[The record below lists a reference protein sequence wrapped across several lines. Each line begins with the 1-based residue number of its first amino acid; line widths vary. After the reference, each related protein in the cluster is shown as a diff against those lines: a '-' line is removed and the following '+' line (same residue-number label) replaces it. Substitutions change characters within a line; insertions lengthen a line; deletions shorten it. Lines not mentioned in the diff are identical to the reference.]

1 MPKYKVFAAI
11 EVGAMRVAMQIAE
24 ISKSKIIS
32 VIDTVKYELPIG
44 RETYT
49 IGKISYENVDKIC
62 SCLEKFAQ
70 IMKEYRVD
78 DYTCYATT
86 AIREAKNSEYIIE
99 QINIRTG
106 LKVSILSNEEERFLH
121 NKAIALKTGYFD
133 DIIEKSAVL
142 VDVSS
147 GSVQVSYYRDGELK
161 FSQNISMGSLRMIE
175 ELSEL
180 KREKMSFY
188 DLISKYIDLEIERLK
203 SYFSFENKYEYA
215 VFFGNHIPNIRKLC
229 KIKSDDTLNYDSFN
243 DAYRTLVNMSFE
255 DISYKF
261 DIPYDEVE
269 QILTTLLIFKSF
281 MNKRD
286 LKIVIPEITLADG
299 ICVEYVE
306 KNGYT
311 HTKHIFTNDILSSA
325 MYCAQKYNV
334 NEKHIEKSTE
344 FAEKIFKALSKRY
357 NLSKHDFLLLR
368 VAAIFIDT
376 GKYISLSDYR
386 KYSTGIVKAAP
397 LIGLSKNDTDIIT
410 GIVLE
415 SEVGAGLLTKRR
427 RLLVSKLSSILQLSK
442 SLDVERNQVVE
453 NITAS
458 LKNNVLLI
466 NAEANRDLVFE
477 KRRFEAE
484 KQIFEDV
491 FGITAEL
498 KITRRR

>member
-11 EVGAMRVAMQIAE
+11 EVGATRIAMQIAE

-32 VIDTVKYELPIG
+32 VIDNIKYELPIG

-49 IGKISYENVDKIC
+49 IGKINYENVDKIC
-62 SCLEKFAQ
+62 SCLEKFTQ
-70 IMKEYRVD
+70 IMKGYSVD
-78 DYTCYATT
+78 DYSCCATT
-86 AIREAKNSEYIIE
+86 AIREAANSEYIIE

-180 KREKMSFY
+180 KREKKSFY
-188 DLISKYIDLEIERLK
+188 DLISKYIDSEIDRLK
-203 SYFSFENKYEYA
+203 RYFSFENKYEYA
-215 VFFGNHIPNIRKLC
+215 VFFGNHIQNIRRLC
-229 KIKSDDTLNYDSFN
+229 KIKSDDALNYDSFN
-243 DAYRTLVNMSFE
+243 YAYRTLINMSFE

-269 QILTTLLIFKSF
+269 QILTTILIFRSF
-281 MNKRD
+281 MNIK

-311 HTKHIFTNDILSSA
+311 HTKHMFTNDILSSA
-325 MYCAQKYNV
+325 MYCALKYNIDK
-334 NEKHIEKSTE
+334 NHIEKSTE
-344 FAEKIFKALSKRY
+344 FAGQIFKALSKRY

-376 GKYISLSDYR
+376 GKYISLNDYK
-386 KYSTGIVKAAP
+386 KYSAGIVKATP
-397 LIGLSKNDTDIIT
+397 LIGLSKNDMDIIT
-410 GIVLE
+410 GIVSE
-415 SEVGAGLLTKRR
+415 SEVRAGALTKRR
-427 RLLVSKLSSILQLSK
+427 RLLVSKLESILSLSK
-442 SLDVERNQVVE
+442 ALDIERNQSVDSIKV
-453 NITAS
+453 S
-458 LKNNVLLI
+458 LKNNGLLI
-466 NAEANRDLVFE
+466 TAEAKNDLIFE
-477 KRRFEAE
+477 KRRFEIE
-484 KQIFEDV
+484 RQVFEDV

-498 KITRRR
+498 KIIRRR

>member
-11 EVGAMRVAMQIAE
+11 EVGATRIAMQIAE
-24 ISKSKIIS
+24 VSKSKIIS

-62 SCLEKFAQ
+62 SCLEKFTR
-70 IMKEYRVD
+70 IMKEYSVD
-78 DYTCYATT
+78 DYSCYATT
-86 AIREAKNSEYIIE
+86 AIREAVNSEYIIE

-133 DIIEKSAVL
+133 DIIEKSAVF

-147 GSVQVSYYRDGELK
+147 GSVQISYYRDGELK
-161 FSQNISMGSLRMIE
+161 FSQNILMGSLRMLE

-180 KREKMSFY
+180 KDEKISFY
-188 DLISKYIDLEIERLK
+188 NIISKYIDLEIDRLK
-203 SYFSFENKYEYA
+203 RYFSFENKYEYA
-215 VFFGNHIPNIRKLC
+215 VFFGNYIPNIRRLC
-229 KIKSDDTLNYDSFN
+229 KIKSDDALNYNSFN
-243 DAYRTLVNMSFE
+243 EAYRTLVNMSFE

-269 QILTTLLIFKSF
+269 QILSTILIFRSF
-281 MNKRD
+281 MYKRD

-334 NEKHIEKSTE
+334 DKEHIEKSTE
-344 FAEKIFKALSKRY
+344 FAERIFKALSKRY
-357 NLSKHDFLLLR
+357 NLSKHDFILLR
-368 VAAIFIDT
+368 VASIFIDT
-376 GKYISLSDYR
+376 GKYVSLNGYR
-386 KYSTGIVKAAP
+386 KYSAGIVKATP
-397 LIGLSKNDTDIIT
+397 LIGLSKNDMDIIT
-410 GIVLE
+410 GIVSE
-415 SEVGAGLLTKRR
+415 SEVRAGALTKRR
-427 RLLVSKLSSILQLSK
+427 RLLVSKLSSILSLAK
-442 SLDVERNQVVE
+442 ALDVERNQSI
-453 NITAS
+453 NSITAT
-458 LKNNVLLI
+458 LKNNELLI
-466 NAEANRDLVFE
+466 TAETNKDLIFE
-477 KRRFEAE
+477 KRRFEIE
-484 KQIFEDV
+484 KKIFEDV

-498 KITRRR
+498 KIIRRR

>member
-1 MPKYKVFAAI
+1 MPKYKIFAAI
-11 EVGAMRVAMQIAE
+11 EVGATRIAMQIAE
-24 ISKSKIIS
+24 VSKSKIIS
-32 VIDTVKYELPIG
+32 VIDNIKYELPIG

-49 IGKISYENVDKIC
+49 IGKINYENVDKIC

-70 IMKEYRVD
+70 IMKEYSVD
-78 DYTCYATT
+78 DYSCCATT
-86 AIREAKNSEYIIE
+86 AIREAANSEYIIE

-147 GSVQVSYYRDGELK
+147 GSVQVSYYREGELK
-161 FSQNISMGSLRMIE
+161 FSQNISMGSLRMLE

-188 DLISKYIDLEIERLK
+188 DLISKYIDLEIDRLK
-203 SYFSFENKYEYA
+203 RYFSFENKYEYA
-215 VFFGNHIPNIRKLC
+215 VFFGNHIPNIRRLC
-229 KIKSDDTLNYDSFN
+229 KIKSDDALNYDSFN
-243 DAYRTLVNMSFE
+243 DAYRTLINMSFE

-261 DIPYDEVE
+261 DIPYDEVG
-269 QILTTLLIFKSF
+269 QILTTILIFRAF

-299 ICVEYVE
+299 ISVEYVE

-325 MYCAQKYNV
+325 MYCALKYNV
-334 NEKHIEKSTE
+334 DKNHIEKSTE
-344 FAEKIFKALSKRY
+344 FSGQIFKALSKRY
-357 NLSKHDFLLLR
+357 NLSKHDFILLR

-376 GKYISLSDYR
+376 GKYISLNDYR
-386 KYSTGIVKAAP
+386 RYSAGIVKATP
-397 LIGLSKNDTDIIT
+397 LIGLSKNDMDIIT
-410 GIVLE
+410 GIVSE
-415 SEVGAGLLTKRR
+415 SEVRAGALTKRR
-427 RLLVSKLSSILQLSK
+427 RLLASKLASIL
-442 SLDVERNQVVE
+442 SLAKALDIERNQSV
-453 NITAS
+453 NSIKAA
-458 LKNNVLLI
+458 LKNNELLI
-466 NAEANRDLVFE
+466 TAETKNDLIFE
-477 KRRFEAE
+477 NRRFEAE

-498 KITRRR
+498 KIIRRR

>member
-11 EVGAMRVAMQIAE
+11 EVGATRIAMQIAE
-24 ISKSKIIS
+24 VSKSKIIS
-32 VIDTVKYELPIG
+32 VIDTVKCELPIG

-62 SCLEKFAQ
+62 SCLEKFTQ
-70 IMKEYRVD
+70 IMKEYNVD

-147 GSVQVSYYRDGELK
+147 GSVQISYYRDGELK

-188 DLISKYIDLEIERLK
+188 DLISKYIDLEIDRLK
-203 SYFSFENKYEYA
+203 NYFSFENKYEYA
-215 VFFGNHIPNIRKLC
+215 VFFGNYIPNIRRLC
-229 KIKSDDTLNYDSFN
+229 KIKSDDALNYDSFD
-243 DAYRTLVNMSFE
+243 DAYRMLVNMSFE

-269 QILTTLLIFKSF
+269 QILSTILIFRSF
-281 MNKRD
+281 INKRD

-299 ICVEYVE
+299 IGVEYVE

-325 MYCAQKYNV
+325 MCCAQKYNIDK
-334 NEKHIEKSTE
+334 KHIEKNTE

-357 NLSKHDFLLLR
+357 NLSKHDFLLLK

-376 GKYISLSDYR
+376 GKYISLNDYR
-386 KYSTGIVKAAP
+386 KYSAGIVKANP
-397 LIGLSKNDTDIIT
+397 LIGLSKNDMDIIT
-410 GIVLE
+410 GIVAE

-427 RLLVSKLSSILQLSK
+427 RLLVSKLSSILQLAK
-442 SLDVERNQVVE
+442 SLDIERNQKITG
-453 NITAS
+453 ITAA
-458 LKNNVLLI
+458 LKNNELLI
-466 NAEANRDLVFE
+466 
-477 KRRFEAE
+477 
-484 KQIFEDV
+484 
-491 FGITAEL
+491 
-498 KITRRR
+498 